1 MTTGSGDFKY
11 TITQLTKL
19 YIGARCTYE
28 EVLDAEDFS
37 HKFRQIVSSKI
48 LGEVTADT
56 TLESHLYYMTE
67 EDASAAVYEKLRAA
81 VVCSVRTVKK
91 TLTGK
96 EKEIFEE
103 KEFKVEELCAIPP
116 EEKNRM
122 GIVIRELRLSKP
134 AVMSFVI

>member
-1 MTTGSGDFKY
+1 MTTNSGDFKY

-28 EVLDAEDFS
+28 EILEAEDFS

-48 LGEVTADT
+48 LGEVTGDT
-56 TLESHLYYMTE
+56 TLESHLYYMNA
-67 EDASAAVYEKLRAA
+67 EDASAAVYEKLHAA
-81 VVCSVRTVKK
+81 AVCSVRTRKK
-91 TLTGK
+91 TLTGR

-103 KEFKVEELCAIPP
+103 KMFTIPELCAISP
-116 EEKNRM
+116 EEKEKK
-122 GIVIRELRLSKP
+122 GVVIRELRISKP